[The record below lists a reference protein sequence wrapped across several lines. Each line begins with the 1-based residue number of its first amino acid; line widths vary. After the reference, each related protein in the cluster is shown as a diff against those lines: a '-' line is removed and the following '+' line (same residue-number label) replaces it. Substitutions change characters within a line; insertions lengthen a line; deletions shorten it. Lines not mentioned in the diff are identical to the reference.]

1 YILLMDRKLPQGRDD
16 CPRCAALEDRVR
28 ELEAR
33 LAELEDR
40 LRANSSNS
48 SKAPSSDPRWV
59 PNLKPKKPTGK
70 KPGGQKGHQGHHRT
84 LLPVEEVDEVV
95 KHLPQTCAHCQ

>member
-1 YILLMDRKLPQGRDD
+1 M
-16 CPRCAALEDRVR
+16 R

-48 SKAPSSDPRWV
+48 STAPSSDPLWAPR
-59 PNLKPKKPTGK
+59 LSPKKPTGK
-70 KPGGQKGHQGHHRT
+70 
-84 LLPVEEVDEVV
+84 
-95 KHLPQTCAHCQ
+95 